1 MVKLEIVG
9 LRKSFGGNHRTQ
21 TAVDALSGVNINVM
35 NNELAVLLGPSGCG
49 KSTLLR
55 LIAGLEQPEQG
66 EILVDGLPVTGP
78 SRHRGM
84 IFQDYAL
91 FPWRT
96 VLQNV
101 EFGPELAGETTQ
113 ARRKLAVDLIQVVG
127 LEGFENRYPHELS
140 GGMQQRV
147 AIARVLINRP
157 ELVLMDEPFA
167 SLDAQTR
174 SSMQRQ
180 LLQILN
186 RHQTTILFVTH
197 SVEEALILAD
207 SIYLMSPRPG
217 HIQEKIFVDLQR
229 PRNVSSPE
237 FVGMKA
243 KLLDALGNP

>member
-1 MVKLEIVG
+1 MVKLEIVS

-21 TAVDALSGVNINVM
+21 TAVDALSGINISIM

-55 LIAGLEQPEQG
+55 LIAGLDHPDQG
-66 EILVDGLPVTGP
+66 QIHVDGQPVHGP

-96 VLQNV
+96 VLQNI
-101 EFGPELAGETTQ
+101 EFGPELAGEEGESRRSL
-113 ARRKLAVDLIQVVG
+113 ARELIQVVG
-127 LEGFENRYPHELS
+127 LEGFEYRYPHELS

-147 AIARVLINRP
+147 AIARVLINHP

-180 LLQILN
+180 LLQILDG
-186 RHQTTILFVTH
+186 HKTTILFVTH

-207 SIYLMSPRPG
+207 TIYLMSPRPG
-217 HIQEKIFVDLQR
+217 HIQARLVVDMER
-229 PRNVSSPE
+229 PRDVSSPE
-237 FVGMKA
+237 FVKTKA
-243 KLLDALGNP
+243 QLLKALGNP